1 MAPARQPRSVLD
13 RIRRDLDRNALRLR
27 NGLKHLAGVGL
38 PDTAMTPKELV
49 WSRDKVQL
57 NHYLSDTPKASP
69 PVLLVMSLVSK
80 GYILDLR
87 PGNSFIEALMAHGLD
102 VYALDWGVPDA
113 ADAENSFETYC
124 DEYLPRAAEEVLAHS
139 GADEL
144 IVYGYCFGAV
154 LSLLFLGRPPGDP
167 AAGVRDHG
175 HAGRLRAARHD
186 EPHVRR
192 GPDRP
197 RRPRRRDRQ
206 RPGRTT
212 CSTGIKTLNATAD
225 LVGYANLLNRLDDSE
240 YIAAHQAL
248 IGWSQDHIPFPG
260 ACFRQTVDWFMKDDP
275 LVRGAIELGGRTVDL
290 RSIDCP
296 VLSVV
301 GEADH
306 IVPPGVD
313 AADHG
318 RAPRRRGAALQGR
331 PRRADR
337 RQVGAAQRRSPAIAA
352 WLLAQC
358 DRRRSRHERRSPRP
372 PATSTAS
379 PPSSSGCPRATAR
392 SSRSPSPA
400 RPPCSG
406 WLADGSHPLAGPRRR
421 RDVAGYAAVI
431 PGVGW
436 SATSASCAWW
446 SIRHGAARASAHALA
461 KAALA
466 AALASGPVQG
476 RRRGDR
482 HPGRRPSPCSPGS
495 ASSPRRC
502 SSTTSATPTASCT
515 T

>member
-1 MAPARQPRSVLD
+1 MAQPANVLD

-87 PGNSFIEALMAHGLD
+87 PGNSFIEALMSHGLD

-124 DEYLPRAAEEVLAHS
+124 DEYLPLAADEVLAHS

-154 LSLLFLGRPPGDP
+154 LSLLFL
-167 AAGVRDHG
+167 AGHPQVP
-175 HAGRLRAARHD
+175 LRAFGIMATPIDFKQLGTTNRMFAEGRIDPDDLVD
-186 EPHVRR
+186 ETGNVPPHYVLD
-192 GPDRP
+192 GM
-197 RRPRRRDRQ
+197 
-206 RPGRTT
+206 
-212 CSTGIKTLNATAD
+212 KTLNITSD

-260 ACFRQTVDWFMKDDP
+260 ACFRQTVDWFMKDDS
-275 LVRGAIELGGRTVDL
+275 LVRGTLSLGGREIDL

-296 VLSVV
+296 VLSVI

-306 IVPPGVD
+306 IVPPD
-313 AADHG
+313 ATQPIMELLPDVEEARFKAGH
-318 RAPRRRGAALQGR
+318 
-331 PRRADR
+331 
-337 RQVGAAQRRSPAIAA
+337 VGLIVGKSAQRNTIPAIAD
-352 WLLAQC
+352 WLLGQC
-358 DRRRSRHERRSPRP
+358 D
-372 PATSTAS
+372 PA
-379 PPSSSGCPRATAR
+379 
-392 SSRSPSPA
+392 
-400 RPPCSG
+400 
-406 WLADGSHPLAGPRRR
+406 
-421 RDVAGYAAVI
+421 
-431 PGVGW
+431 
-436 SATSASCAWW
+436 
-446 SIRHGAARASAHALA
+446 
-461 KAALA
+461 
-466 AALASGPVQG
+466 
-476 RRRGDR
+476 
-482 HPGRRPSPCSPGS
+482 
-495 ASSPRRC
+495 
-502 SSTTSATPTASCT
+502 
-515 T
+515 